1 MNIAR
6 NLLVLLTCYV
16 ISGCSTVGYLNDTL
30 QLDRLADTNLINAN
44 KQAANSLT
52 TENTANLTKDK
63 NIISSTFVNLDNLE
77 QTTPMGRLLS
87 EQISTELT
95 KLGYKMVE
103 LRLRQD
109 EILIEEHAGEF
120 LLSRDTEKLMKEYDT
135 QAFLVGTYTVASDIM
150 YVTTRLIN
158 PNDNSI
164 INAHNYSVSLGPN
177 ALTLIN
183 RELPEHVS
191 IETNDKPWHEQE
203 VIEDDDIVA
212 F

>member
-1 MNIAR
+1 
-6 NLLVLLTCYV
+6 
-16 ISGCSTVGYLNDTL
+16 
-30 QLDRLADTNLINAN
+30 
-44 KQAANSLT
+44 
-52 TENTANLTKDK
+52 
-63 NIISSTFVNLDNLE
+63 
-77 QTTPMGRLLS
+77 
-87 EQISTELT
+87 
-95 KLGYKMVE
+95 MVE
-103 LRLRQD
+103 LKLRQD
-109 EILIEEHAGEF
+109 EILIEEQAGEF
-120 LLSRDTEKLMKEYDT
+120 LLSRDTEKLMQEYDT

-158 PNDNSI
+158 PNDNTI

-191 IETNDKPWHEQE
+191 IETDNKPWHEQE